1 MLTFIHNAIAEIAP
15 IEAVRLTGGEYVI
28 EFSASATEQQQAD
41 AQAALSG
48 IIADAQNADAVAEIK
63 GRASR
68 DIYLMAPNWKQRN
81 ALARTLEL
89 VESLARGNTL
99 TADEETELA
108 TYRALWNQIKQRRE
122 QSDAEEAAL

>member
-15 IEAVRLTGGEYVI
+15 IVAIRLTDAEYVI
-28 EFSASATEQQQAD
+28 DFAEEATEQQKTD

-48 IIADAQNADAVAEIK
+48 IIADAQNADAIAEIK
-63 GRASR
+63 GRVSR
-68 DIYLMAPNWKQRN
+68 DIYLMAPTWKQRN

-99 TADEETELA
+99 TADEEAELA
-108 TYRALWNQIKQRRE
+108 TYRGLWEQIKQRRE